1 MAIANKSRTIFYW
14 ITTILSAMA
23 FMIPGI
29 GNLTHHPHFAADM
42 ANLGYPSYFLT
53 VFGIWKILGAIS
65 IMAPNLKRLKEWAY
79 AGMIFDL
86 TGAAFS
92 RISSHNEIIM
102 AVIPLLISCVVFTSW
117 ALRPDNR
124 KLIS

>member
-1 MAIANKSRTIFYW
+1 MTIKINKSRTIIYW
-14 ITTILSAMA
+14 ITTVLSVIA

-42 ANLGYPSYFLT
+42 AHLGYPSYFLT
-53 VFGIWKILGAIS
+53 LIGFWKILGAVAI
-65 IMAPNLKRLKEWAY
+65 IVPNLKRLKEWAY

-92 RISSHNEIIM
+92 RSSSHDEFIM
-102 AVIPLLISCVVFTSW
+102 ALIPLLIACVVITSW
-117 ALRPDNR
+117 ALRPASKR
-124 KLIS
+124 L